1 MERTP
6 VPLAVRYSR
15 RVMPHSHQ
23 SPVLLSRCGLAVLL
37 AGAACGSGKAASSA
51 NLHGDAGTA
60 GDGSSSLDD
69 AAAPESGDA
78 APSEIGAF
86 APNDAEGDVGAAAS
100 CDLGS
105 AGSFATQQS
114 LDLFGQIVYF
124 DNGKMLPAGHYRVQ
138 YVDGCMKYS
147 SAQDWAVQAYA
158 DGSDAFWLV
167 GATSANRILILP
179 GTVGFMVGS
188 GGFATFDECVAANLA
203 LPPEEFDF
211 AGGPIGVWLSDSPYS
226 DNVAGTGGRNPK
238 WSLTLLGDCSQIR

>member
-1 MERTP
+1 M
-6 VPLAVRYSR
+6 SR
-15 RVMPHSHQ
+15 PHPKL
-23 SPVLLSRCGLAVLL
+23 SPRSRGGFAVLL
-37 AGAACGSGKAASSA
+37 ACAACGSSKAGSSA
-51 NLHGDAGTA
+51 NLRADAGTTGA
-60 GDGSSSLDD
+60 GTTTGDGSSSLED
-69 AAAPESGDA
+69 AAASDSADA
-78 APSEIGAF
+78 APGQIGAF
-86 APNDAEGDVGAAAS
+86 VPDDAEGDDGADGS

-105 AGSFATQQS
+105 AASFATQQS

-124 DNGKMLPAGHYRVQ
+124 DDGKTLPAGHYRVQ

-167 GATSANRILILP
+167 GATSADRILMPP
-179 GTVGFMVGS
+179 GTVGILVGS

-211 AGGPIGVWLSDSPYS
+211 AGGPIGVWLSDSLYS
-226 DNVAGTGGRNPK
+226 DNVAGTDGRNPK

>member
-1 MERTP
+1 M
-6 VPLAVRYSR
+6 LAGKVGRIFGMGGIG
-15 RVMPHSHQ
+15 V
-23 SPVLLSRCGLAVLL
+23 VALL
-37 AGAACGSGKAASSA
+37 ASAACGSSVTADPG
-51 NLHGDAGTA
+51 NLHGDAGPT
-60 GDGSSSLDD
+60 GDGPSSLDD
-69 AAAPESGDA
+69 DA
-78 APSEIGAF
+78 ASAS
-86 APNDAEGDVGAAAS
+86 ADAEASETGFFASDDAAGDDAASS

-124 DNGKMLPAGHYRVQ
+124 DNGKALPAGHYRVQ

-167 GATSANRILILP
+167 GATSADRILVLP

-188 GGFATFDECVAANLA
+188 GGFATFDECVATNLA
-203 LPPEEFDF
+203 LPPTEFDF

-238 WSLTLLGDCSQIR
+238 WSLALLGDCAQIR